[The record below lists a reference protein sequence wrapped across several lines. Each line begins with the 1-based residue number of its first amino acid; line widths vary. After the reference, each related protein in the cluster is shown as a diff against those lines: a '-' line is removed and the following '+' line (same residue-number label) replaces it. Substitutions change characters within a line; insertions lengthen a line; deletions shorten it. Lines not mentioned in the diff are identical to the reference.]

1 MDADGARF
9 SGVLC
14 PVVTP
19 FRDDLEPDAGRFV
32 EHCRRLLAEGA
43 DLAPFGTTGE
53 GNSLS
58 VPEKTALLDELV
70 DAGIEPGRLMP
81 GTGSPALDD
90 AVTLTRH
97 AVGLGCRG
105 VLLLPPF
112 YYKDVGD
119 DGLYRYV
126 AEIVERTADERLR
139 VYLYHIP
146 PVAVVGFGAALI
158 ERLVR
163 DFPRAVAG
171 IKDSSGD
178 WSNTEALHVRGWDDF
193 RIFVGSETFLLA
205 NMRAGGAGCISAT
218 ANVNAAAI
226 RDLYDD
232 WQAADAAARQQA
244 LTDLRGIVQAMP
256 MIPALKAITAH
267 RERDPTW
274 LNVRPP
280 LTPLDPGGREA
291 LLRAWPAS
299 VTDSRVP
306 RTPGGGNSR

>member
-1 MDADGARF
+1 MADTARF

-14 PVVTP
+14 PALTP
-19 FRDDLEPDAGRFV
+19 FRDDLEPDERRFI
-32 EHCRRLLAEGA
+32 EHCRRLRDQGLNLAV
-43 DLAPFGTTGE
+43 FGTTGE

-58 VPEKTALLDELV
+58 VAEKQALLQSLV
-70 DAGIEPGRLMP
+70 DADVDAASLLP
-81 GTGSPALDD
+81 GTGSASLAD
-90 AVTLTRH
+90 AVSMTRH
-97 AVGLGCRG
+97 AVTLGCRG

-112 YYKDVGD
+112 YYKDVDD
-119 DGLYRYV
+119 DGLFRYV
-126 AEIVERTADERLR
+126 AETIERTGDRRLR

-146 PVAVVGFGAALI
+146 PVARIGYSLPLI
-158 ERLVR
+158 ERLL
-163 DFPRAVAG
+163 RAYPETVAG

-178 WSNTEALHVRGWDDF
+178 WSNTAAMHERQWDDF
-193 RIFVGSETFLLA
+193 RIFAGSETFLLA
-205 NMRAGGAGCISAT
+205 NVRAGGAGCISAT

-232 WQAADAAARQQA
+232 WQADDAAARQQA
-244 LTDLRGIVQAMP
+244 LTDLRGIIQAMP

-280 LTPLDPGGREA
+280 LTPLDPGRREA
-291 LLRAWPAS
+291 LLAS